1 MCPCVSLC
9 FCVCAAP
16 PRGPRAPPMG
26 EASPA
31 NWRWQLSIKRRPAIN
46 HPPLP
51 ERRRQSLW
59 RMDGSSRRR
68 RLRWERGG
76 WQVSLTAL
84 PGQKR
89 RGVLQPRLYLQPE
102 AIKESSR
109 LYFSEIPFLGC
120 GGTFLDSCHSKIQG
134 RRRGVEVAETGRVG
148 RVDSTC
154 PAQHNPS
161 HTTTIRHS
169 HRSHLPDAHRCR
181 GVCLVL

>member
-1 MCPCVSLC
+1 MFLCVPNSLRLPCDIPVCVCVSLC
-9 FCVCAAP
+9 VPVCPCVCPCVPVCPCVCPCVPVCVSISLCLCVPVCVRVCAAP

-59 RMDGSSRRR
+59 RMDGRRRRR

-109 LYFSEIPFLGC
+109 
-120 GGTFLDSCHSKIQG
+120 
-134 RRRGVEVAETGRVG
+134 
-148 RVDSTC
+148 
-154 PAQHNPS
+154 
-161 HTTTIRHS
+161 
-169 HRSHLPDAHRCR
+169 
-181 GVCLVL
+181 